1 MDVHSRP
8 YRAGLSPEAD
18 LTGLLLSWRE
28 GDEEA
33 LSRLIP
39 LVYDQLRR
47 LAARALAGERE
58 GHTLEP
64 TALVHEAYLRLA
76 AGEMPRWNDRLHFF
90 AVASQVMR
98 HLLVDHARGRHR
110 AKRGHGARRLPLAAA
125 VEISVPVDGFEP
137 DLLALD
143 EALTALSTFDARKAR
158 VIELRYFG
166 GLTIEEAAQVLGVST
181 ATVILD
187 ARLARAWLFARLQR
201 EDVPRAPH

>member
-1 MDVHSRP
+1 VHLPPRQA
-8 YRAGLSPEAD
+8 RLSPDAD
-18 LTGLLLSWRE
+18 LTGLLLAWRE

-33 LSRLIP
+33 LSCLIP
-39 LVYDQLRR
+39 LVYDQLRL
-47 LAARALAGERE
+47 LAARALAAERA

-76 AGEMPRWNDRLHFF
+76 SGEIPRWHDRLHFF

-98 HLLVDHARGRHR
+98 HLLVDHARGRQR
-110 AKRGHGARRLPLAAA
+110 AKRGSGAQRIPLEAI
-125 VEISVPVDGFEP
+125 EITVPVDGFEP

-187 ARLARAWLFARLQR
+187 ARLARAWLFDRLHKEDGLRAAQR
-201 EDVPRAPH
+201 

>member
-1 MDVHSRP
+1 MDVHPPPR
-8 YRAGLSPEAD
+8 RVALSTDAD
-18 LTGLLLSWRE
+18 LTGLLLAWRE

-39 LVYDQLRR
+39 LVYDQLRH
-47 LAARALAGERE
+47 LAARALAAERV

-98 HLLVDHARGRHR
+98 HLLVDHARGRQR
-110 AKRGHGARRLPLAAA
+110 AKRGSGAQRIPLAEA
-125 VEISVPVDGFEP
+125 EISVPVDGFEP

-143 EALTALSTFDARKAR
+143 EALTALSTFDSRKAR

-166 GLTIEEAAQVLGVST
+166 GLTIEETAQVLGVST

-187 ARLARAWLFARLQR
+187 ARLARAWLFDRLHR
-201 EDVPRAPH
+201 EDGPRAAH

>member
-1 MDVHSRP
+1 MGAH
-8 YRAGLSPEAD
+8 PEPRRGVLFPDPD
-18 LTGLLLSWRE
+18 LTGLLLAWRE

-39 LVYDQLRR
+39 LVYDELRH
-47 LAARALAGERE
+47 LAARALAGERD

-76 AGEMPRWNDRLHFF
+76 AGEIPRWHDRLHFF
-90 AVASQVMR
+90 AVAGQVMR
-98 HLLVDHARGRHR
+98 HLLVDHARGRRR
-110 AKRGHGARRLPLAAA
+110 AKRGSGSQRVSLAAI
-125 VEISVPVDGFEP
+125 EIAVPVDGFAP

-143 EALTALSTFDARKAR
+143 EALTALSTFDPRKAR

-166 GLTIEEAAQVLGVST
+166 GLTIEETAQVLGVST

-187 ARLARAWLFARLQR
+187 ARLARAWLFDRLHR
-201 EDVPRAPH
+201 EDGPRAAS